1 MKAVL
6 ASGNKGKLK
15 ELQALLAPY
24 DLSLVTQGALG
35 IEPAPE
41 TGCTFI
47 ENALEKARHACR
59 QSGLPAIA
67 DDSGISVDALD
78 GAPGVYSARYAGPE
92 ADDAANNTKLVAALT
107 ALGVLGSDGEPSE
120 KSAAHFYSV
129 VVLLRHPQDPT
140 PLIATG
146 RWEGQ
151 ITGRPRGD
159 NGFGYDPHFWLP
171 DRGKTAAELAA
182 EVKNRISHR
191 ALAVASLTRQLET
204 AF

>member
-24 DLSLVTQGALG
+24 DLSLVAQGALG

-204 AF
+204 DF